1 MEKYLKLKVKDREYI
16 IENYDI
22 KCDLDRMCKIISGF
36 DKYGM
41 YYQIKLKIKDIVVE
55 EEQEDCLFIEA
66 I

>member
-1 MEKYLKLKVKDREYI
+1 MLKLKIGNKIYCIDYY
-16 IENYDI
+16 NI
-22 KCDLDRMCKIISGF
+22 KNLPDEKLEIISGF